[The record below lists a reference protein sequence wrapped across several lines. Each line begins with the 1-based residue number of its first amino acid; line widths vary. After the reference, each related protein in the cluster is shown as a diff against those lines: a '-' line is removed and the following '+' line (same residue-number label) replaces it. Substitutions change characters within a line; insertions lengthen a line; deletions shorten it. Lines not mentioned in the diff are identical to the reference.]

1 VAIST
6 NNYDALMPMK
16 AATSRQP
23 HISCS
28 DALDMGKSDD
38 MLHTGSRVLHAGSP
52 NISSLRSGAEMAPRP
67 ELHVGMISAPFAV
80 MEMTPGCTSAAPT
93 LLSWA

>member
-1 VAIST
+1 
-6 NNYDALMPMK
+6 MK

-38 MLHTGSRVLHAGSP
+38 RLHTGSRVLHAGSP
-52 NISSLRSGAEMAPRP
+52 DTVVFGTVATYKWSGDGT
-67 ELHVGMISAPFAV
+67 ELPIGTFSATFAV
-80 MEMTPGCTSAAPT
+80 VEMTPGCTSAAPT
-93 LLSWA
+93 LSSWA